1 MEITY
6 ENLKSLI
13 VEEIWTDNQVK
24 IKFQAKNQ
32 EQALESYGMAMPDQ
46 EEIMKKMQKEIAKMA
61 GANMAV
67 SAGANALG
75 NMAGIPGAGSMIG
88 SAATQMGVGYQMDM
102 QKMMQVELTDDVKQ
116 KTIVNAFMALQ
127 AYYKYE
133 AGEWSYVGV

>member
-32 EQALESYGMAMPDQ
+32 EHALESYGMAMPDQ
-46 EEIMKKMQKEIAKMA
+46 EEMMKKMQKEIAKMT

-67 SAGANALG
+67 STGANVLG
-75 NMAGIPGAGSMIG
+75 NLTGIPGAGSLIG
-88 SAATQMGVGYQMDM
+88 SAASEMGVGYQMDM
-102 QKMMQVELTDDVKQ
+102 QKMMQVDLTDEVKQ
-116 KTIVNAFMALQ
+116 KTVVNAFAALQ
-127 AYYKYE
+127 TYYKFE
-133 AGEWSYVGV
+133 GGEWSYVVA